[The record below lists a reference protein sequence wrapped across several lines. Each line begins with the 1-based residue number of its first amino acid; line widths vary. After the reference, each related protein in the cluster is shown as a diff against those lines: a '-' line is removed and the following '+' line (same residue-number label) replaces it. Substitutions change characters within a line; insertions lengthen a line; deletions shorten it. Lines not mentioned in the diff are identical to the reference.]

1 MKIGIIG
8 GTFDPIHNGHLI
20 IGEYARTTLNLDKV
34 IFIPVGIAPHKDNKK
49 ITDSKTRVEM
59 VDLAIKSNPYFYQSL
74 IEVKRDRVTYTIET
88 ITSLKEEYKE
98 DELYFIMGGDSI
110 FEIESWKDSLKLM
123 QICKFVVLDR
133 GYRTREDIRSKME
146 ELKSLYNMEVQDI
159 RSPIIEISS
168 TEIRNRIK
176 NNLSIKYL
184 VPEELENYILLNNL
198 YRRDHLN
205 E

>member
-20 IGEYARTTLNLDKV
+20 IGEYARTSLNLDKV

-59 VDLAIKSNPYFYQSL
+59 VELAIESNPYFYQSL
-74 IEVKRDRVTYTIET
+74 IEVKRSRVAYTVET
-88 ITSLKEEYKE
+88 IVSLKEEYKE
-98 DELYFIMGGDSI
+98 DDLYFIMGGDSI

-123 QICKFVVLDR
+123 KICKFIVLDR
-133 GYRTREDIRSKME
+133 GYRTKEDIRGKME
-146 ELKSLYNMEVQDI
+146 ELKSLYGMKVQDI
-159 RSPIIEISS
+159 SSPIIEISS

-176 NNLSIKYL
+176 KNLSIKYL
-184 VPEELENYILLNNL
+184 VPEILENYILLNKI
-198 YRRDHLN
+198 YGERV
-205 E
+205 

>member
-49 ITDSKTRVEM
+49 ITDSQTRVKM
-59 VDLAIKSNPYFYQSL
+59 VDLAIESNPHFYQSL
-74 IEVKRDRVTYTIET
+74 IEVKRDRIAYTVET

-123 QICKFVVLDR
+123 KICKFIVLDR
-133 GYRTREDIRSKME
+133 GYKTKEDIRAKMD
-146 ELKSLYNMEVQDI
+146 ELRSLYGMEVQDI

-184 VPEELENYILLNNL
+184 VPKELEDFILLNNL
-198 YRRDHLN
+198 YR
-205 E
+205 EIV